1 MPYHFR
7 YISKKDP
14 RVRSAYEDLMLLL
27 HEVRCELSDQ
37 YTFQYKLV
45 GSYSRNM
52 ITYDEKSNVGF
63 DFDVNIY
70 PNDDEEKF
78 TPKEIKRLFKD
89 ALDKHVRSHGFDYA
103 EDSTRVLTIKVKD
116 RQRARIVTS
125 IDFAFVHDYKDDK
138 GKKRQQY
145 IRFNKKQNSYTWEE
159 QGEGYYQLQEKIQ
172 WIKDQH
178 LWESDLRPYYLLKKN
193 LNTDPNLHSR
203 TIFANAVHEICQKNR
218 KYE

>member
-14 RVRSAYEDLMLLL
+14 RVRCAYEDLMHLLR
-27 HEVRCELSDQ
+27 EVRCELSDH
-37 YTFQYKLV
+37 YTFQHKLV

-52 ITYDEKSNVGF
+52 ITYDEKSNMGF

-70 PNDDEEKF
+70 PNDDEEDF
-78 TPKEIKRLFKD
+78 SPKEIKYLFKD
-89 ALDKHVRSHGFDYA
+89 ALDRHARSHGFDYA

-116 RQRARIVTS
+116 RQRARIVYS
-125 IDFAFVHDYKDDK
+125 VDFAFVHDYTDDEDRE
-138 GKKRQQY
+138 RQEY
-145 IRFNKKQNSYTWEE
+145 IHFNKNQNSYTWEE
-159 QGEGYYQLQEKIQ
+159 QGDGYYQLQEKIQ
-172 WIKDQH
+172 WIKDRH

-203 TIFANAVHEICQKNR
+203 NIFTIAVNEICEKNW
-218 KYE
+218 KYN